1 MYKVKVLKKA
11 LKRLDKMPPE
21 QQDLFY
27 LLKGDIEEKGPVQ
40 ADWPNYSKLSKYSY
54 HCHLS
59 ISWVAVW
66 SYTKGS
72 VEVEVYYVG
81 SRENAPY

>member
-40 ADWPNYSKLSKYSY
+40 PDWPNYSRLSKYSY

-59 ISWVAVW
+59 NSWVAVW
-66 SYTKGS
+66 SHTKGS